1 MRKVKIFLLAI
12 LSVSAVSCSQRWC
25 NTKYP
30 QIASRDSLYIET
42 VKEIPIYLPG
52 DSILVN
58 VPVDCPDQDLV
69 NVETGKLKQQISIL
83 KGQLISNTN
92 IKPDT
97 VFVPVTEIKT
107 VIKEVK
113 VPEEVRFVPKFF
125 KFYTWGFVF
134 IIFAIIIY
142 LVIKYK
148 IKIISLF
155 KK

>member
-30 QIASRDSLYIET
+30 QIASQDSLYIET

-58 VPVDCPDQDLV
+58 VPVDCPDQNLV

-83 KGQLISNTN
+83 KGRLISNTN

-125 KFYTWGFVF
+125 KFCTWGFVF